1 VDVLTFTWIGMIVFI
16 NAVIAINLLTQN
28 QPTMSKDKKEK
39 QKSGNLKTTR
49 KINNDWT
56 IDFSN
61 TSDIGYPDGEYYV
74 SIEKED

>member
-1 VDVLTFTWIGMIVFI
+1 
-16 NAVIAINLLTQN
+16 
-28 QPTMSKDKKEK
+28 MSKDKKEK